1 MAIKVIQHSLVCFVK
16 LSRIFKQIEGQ
27 FLLLCPKFC
36 LHIQEK
42 SNISCSTV
50 EIVKEVSLKVCVCL
64 TGCTVRAAV
73 LYFQM
78 LPLGPHYIVWGS
90 VGTVSGLLGVP
101 SRCSPMY
108 DDLV

>member
-1 MAIKVIQHSLVCFVK
+1 MAIKVIQHSLVCFIK

-90 VGTVSGLLGVP
+90 VGYCKWTVG
-101 SRCSPMY
+101 SPKP
-108 DDLV
+108 VQPHV